1 VDGLIHIGTPIAIV
15 DVESSGLH
23 PSSDRIVELAVVQ
36 MDFERFPSLD
46 GPHWNTLVNPG
57 TDVGPTFAHG
67 ITNED
72 VQSAPRFADVQPEL
86 AHLLRDRIIASHNV
100 NFDAAFLRYEHWRMD
115 LEFPHYPLLDTGRM
129 AMALGLVPA
138 GGSRSLEALCAR
150 ENVLRVQD
158 GDEHTALG
166 DAVVTARLLRRYL
179 GYALEAGMTFREL
192 GLNQMAMP
200 EFGRLPK
207 RSGSLVMPRK

>member
-1 VDGLIHIGTPIAIV
+1 VIHIGTPISV
-15 DVESSGLH
+15 LDCESSGLK
-23 PSSDRIVELAVVQ
+23 PSQDRIVELAVVQ
-36 MDFERFPSLD
+36 MDFEHFPSLD
-46 GPHWNTLVNPG
+46 GPHWNTLVNPE

-72 VQSAPRFADVQPEL
+72 VQRAPRFADVQPEL
-86 AHLLRDRIIASHNV
+86 AHLLRGRIVASHNV

-115 LEFPHYPLLDTGRM
+115 LEFPMYPLLDTGRM
-129 AMALGLVPA
+129 AQALGLVPV

-150 ENVLRVQD
+150 ENVLRAQE

-166 DAVVTARLLRRYL
+166 DAIVTARLVRRYL
-179 GYALEAGMTFREL
+179 SYALESGMTL
-192 GLNQMAMP
+192 ADLAVSQLVMP

-207 RSGSLVMPRK
+207 RSASLAMPRK